1 MRRAS
6 FAWSPVSDWKNSR
19 VPDLAMVPMLLTTS
33 SRDMPMPLSDTVR
46 VRACLSKET
55 RILRSASE
63 PYRAFPERASKRSL
77 SAASEAF
84 DISSLRKIS
93 LLPYKE
99 WIMRS
104 SSCLTSAWKPR
115 VSLVAAVDIAS
126 LLLVTAPIW
135 GWIPGCSRPA
145 GPPAGT
151 SIFLIYSALP
161 NSLSPQRRTSMLRT
175 VSIRAVNDKN
185 PGGLVAHPSEAVLF
199 AASDIVPLRFT
210 GRAAEYFRIWIVN
223 ICLSIVTLGIYSA
236 WAKVRRKRYFYGNT
250 LLGDSAFEYLA
261 DPKAIL
267 KGRIVV
273 VGGFAI
279 YSLVGKLNPIA
290 GLAMALVFLVVLPW
304 LIVRASRFNAVN
316 SAHRNVR
323 FDFRAGYGE
332 MARLLTLPIVLVPLT
347 LGLLYP
353 YYAYRKRRFFLE
365 HSTFG
370 TTPFAFD
377 ASAGAYYFVYLKAA
391 LMFVLLLAG
400 SAVTLGIGALPF
412 YIWFAAYRDGAV
424 GRLTWKST
432 RLGALR
438 FDCRWTTGGLFK
450 LFFLNSLGVIATAGL
465 LAPWAAVR
473 TARYQLKRISL
484 QPGGEIGA
492 FIAAAQE
499 RVGAIGDEAGDLLG
513 FDFGL

>member
-1 MRRAS
+1 
-6 FAWSPVSDWKNSR
+6 
-19 VPDLAMVPMLLTTS
+19 
-33 SRDMPMPLSDTVR
+33 
-46 VRACLSKET
+46 
-55 RILRSASE
+55 
-63 PYRAFPERASKRSL
+63 
-77 SAASEAF
+77 
-84 DISSLRKIS
+84 
-93 LLPYKE
+93 
-99 WIMRS
+99 
-104 SSCLTSAWKPR
+104 
-115 VSLVAAVDIAS
+115 
-126 LLLVTAPIW
+126 
-135 GWIPGCSRPA
+135 
-145 GPPAGT
+145 
-151 SIFLIYSALP
+151 
-161 NSLSPQRRTSMLRT
+161 MLRT
-175 VSIRAVNDKN
+175 VSIRAGNDKN
-185 PGGLVAHPSEAVLF
+185 PGGLVAHPSDAALA

-210 GRAAEYFRIWIVN
+210 GQAGEYFRIWIVN
-223 ICLSIVTLGIYSA
+223 VCLSIVTLGIYSA

-279 YSLVGKLNPIA
+279 YSLVGKINPIA
-290 GLAMALVFLVVLPW
+290 GLAMALVFLGVLPW

-332 MARLLTLPIVLVPLT
+332 MARLLTLPVVLVPLT

-377 ASAGAYYFVYLKAA
+377 ASAGAYYLVYLKAA
-391 LMFVLLLAG
+391 LMFVLFLAG

-438 FDCRWTTGGLFK
+438 FDCRWATGGLFK
-450 LFFLNSLGVIATAGL
+450 LYFLNSLGVIATAGL

-473 TARYQLKRISL
+473 TARYQLKRIAL

-499 RVGAIGDEAGDLLG
+499 RVGAIGDEASDLLG

>member
-1 MRRAS
+1 
-6 FAWSPVSDWKNSR
+6 
-19 VPDLAMVPMLLTTS
+19 
-33 SRDMPMPLSDTVR
+33 
-46 VRACLSKET
+46 
-55 RILRSASE
+55 
-63 PYRAFPERASKRSL
+63 
-77 SAASEAF
+77 
-84 DISSLRKIS
+84 
-93 LLPYKE
+93 
-99 WIMRS
+99 
-104 SSCLTSAWKPR
+104 
-115 VSLVAAVDIAS
+115 
-126 LLLVTAPIW
+126 
-135 GWIPGCSRPA
+135 
-145 GPPAGT
+145 
-151 SIFLIYSALP
+151 
-161 NSLSPQRRTSMLRT
+161 MLRT
-175 VSIRAVNDKN
+175 VSVRPVNDKN
-185 PGGLVAHPSEAVLF
+185 PGGLVAHPSEAVLS

-210 GRAAEYFRIWIVN
+210 GRAGEYFRIWIVN

-279 YSLVGKLNPIA
+279 YSLVGRINPMA
-290 GLAMALVFLVVLPW
+290 GLAMALVFLGVLPW

-332 MARLLTLPIVLVPLT
+332 MARLLTLPIFLVPLT

-391 LMFVLLLAG
+391 LMFVLFLAG

-473 TARYQLKRISL
+473 TARYQLKRIAL

-499 RVGAIGDEAGDLLG
+499 RVGAIGDEASDLLG